1 MLREKLPQENDTVQY
16 RLVLFDLQFKWK
28 ESLPGIKG
36 HPGGNAETGG
46 GRHIENGRVFGRGV

>member
-1 MLREKLPQENDTVQY
+1 MPKFETLFSKYD
-16 RLVLFDLQFKWK
+16 RLVLFDLQFRRK

-46 GRHIENGRVFGRGV
+46 GWHIENG